1 MNDLNDSKDLKDFN
15 TLRKEKTN
23 NNIFNSI
30 KL

>member
-1 MNDLNDSKDLKDFN
+1 MPLMTRKTFKGFN
-15 TLRKEKTN
+15 ILRKEKTN

>member
-1 MNDLNDSKDLKDFN
+1 MPLMTQKTFKDFN
-15 TLRKEKTN
+15 ILRKDKTN